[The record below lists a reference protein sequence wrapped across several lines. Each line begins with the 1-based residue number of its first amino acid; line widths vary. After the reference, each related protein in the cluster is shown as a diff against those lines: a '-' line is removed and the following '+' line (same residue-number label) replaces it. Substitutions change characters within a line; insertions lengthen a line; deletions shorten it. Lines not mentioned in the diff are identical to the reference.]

1 MRLDTGPELGNPGR
15 RSQGLPRE
23 GMSPLA
29 GVVGFLAL
37 VALGAAIGAGMMAVG
52 TPADM
57 GSPPARATG
66 IARPAI
72 PERWRELQKPLP
84 AITYSGKHEEP
95 IPFPARSGDDPFAP
109 DSILGQRYRT
119 QQQHLAAAGPD
130 GVSRIIAAASA
141 RSVPKP
147 SEAAQNPA
155 PKGEEKPSSQR
166 ENPIQAVATTQLAP
180 TPAREGIGGG
190 ADVDKAAQSVKEV
203 RKSELAGATE
213 DGVTSGPAEAS
224 AVGSGGGAEKA
235 AGEGKEYQAP
245 ALTTAKDSG
254 TAQQAPPTVGKKAAE
269 PGAATGLEEPPA
281 SEHTTAQA
289 APEKPSAGSDAGK
302 PGTAKPWAIAD
313 KGGPTATGTP
323 DASKGPPTVKESG
336 RESVPP
342 ESLPPPRPRVEPP
355 LMLVT
360 GIISAGDSAY
370 AIVRTPQGS
379 SIVRPGDEVGG
390 VTVKFVGEKSITV
403 IKEGEEFV
411 LELGG
416 GSKR

>member
-1 MRLDTGPELGNPGR
+1 MRRLDTGPEVGNPGR
-15 RSQGLPRE
+15 RSQGLPRKRI
-23 GMSPLA
+23 SPLA
-29 GVVGFLAL
+29 GVVAFLAL

-52 TPADM
+52 TPADK

-84 AITYSGKHEEP
+84 AVTYSGKQEEP

-119 QQQHLAAAGPD
+119 QQRLAAAGPD
-130 GVSRIIAAASA
+130 EVSRIIAAASA
-141 RSVPKP
+141 RSTPKP
-147 SEAAQNPA
+147 SEAAENPA
-155 PKGEEKPSSQR
+155 LKGEEKPSRQH
-166 ENPIQAVATTQLAP
+166 EKPIQAVATAQLAP
-180 TPAREGIGGG
+180 APAREGTGGG
-190 ADVDKAAQSVKEV
+190 ADVDKAAQSVKKV
-203 RKSELAGATE
+203 RESEPGGATE
-213 DGVTSGPAEAS
+213 DEVTSGPAEAS
-224 AVGSGGGAEKA
+224 AAGSGGGAEKA
-235 AGEGKEYQAP
+235 VGEGKEYQAR

-254 TAQQAPPTVGKKAAE
+254 TAQQAPPIVGKKPAE

-281 SEHTTAQA
+281 SEHATAQA
-289 APEKPSAGSDAGK
+289 APEKPPAKAK
-302 PGTAKPWAIAD
+302 PAEAATAKA
-313 KGGPTATGTP
+313 P
-323 DASKGPPTVKESG
+323 DAASAVKGSPAHKESG

-390 VTVKFVGEKSITV
+390 VTVKSVGEKFITV